1 MYNTKYKIIIIIIIS
16 AIFMNINLC
25 KFYMIYTLQ
34 IIVNHVTL
42 TITVDQHVTSG
53 VISYV

>member
-1 MYNTKYKIIIIIIIS
+1 MYNTKYKIIIIIIIG

-25 KFYMIYTLQ
+25 KFYTIYTLQ